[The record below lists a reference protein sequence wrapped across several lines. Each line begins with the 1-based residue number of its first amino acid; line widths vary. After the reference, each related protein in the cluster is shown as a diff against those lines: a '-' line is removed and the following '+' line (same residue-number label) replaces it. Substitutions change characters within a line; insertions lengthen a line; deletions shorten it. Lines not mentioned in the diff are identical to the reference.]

1 MSMRV
6 RLAGRD
12 PSVLTFGTDSWSS
25 ISDPRRFA
33 LIPGA
38 TGVRTIGGSGGPF
51 CPQPAATTINAEHAK
66 HAEIDSTRRR
76 EAAMAGRADRNV
88 NHWAVRAGSHADL
101 LDLPSWPAPQAGR
114 VESLRDLCDLCVV
127 RPPRD

>member
-76 EAAMAGRADRNV
+76 EAAMAG
-88 NHWAVRAGSHADL
+88 
-101 LDLPSWPAPQAGR
+101 PQAGR

-127 RPPRD
+127 RRPRDL